1 MNIKN
6 LYKNLIDKIY
16 KVNDVQQGYF
26 YWVNALLDICMDIFK
41 YDNLPT
47 SIPEE
52 EIEKRLL
59 TFGYCGFLHHPD
71 LGLIVCNGHPY
82 DYDLYGRY
90 RRMDFYN
97 PYFKFNSTGFYPGN
111 KEIGVDCEIIYNLD
125 TEKYLNVPIQGQMN
139 FYQKIC
145 RYARQLA
152 DIESTINLDIINSRQ
167 PYLLVAGNQQVKE
180 SIVNIFRSLRRGEN
194 ESIND
199 TDFMKEIKSLKNKDI
214 INGHLTELI
223 ESRNTLIKYF
233 LSEIGIYSTDDKKE
247 RLIVD
252 EVQQENRNVKV
263 FLYSMLKCRQQGI
276 ERVNALYGTDI
287 KVTLRPE
294 LFNEIDLYKY
304 TDIISDT
311 TEEEVDS
318 NDI

>member
-1 MNIKN
+1 MNIKTF
-6 LYKNLIDKIY
+6 YKNLIDKIY

-26 YWVNALLDICMDIFK
+26 YWINKLLDIAVDLFK
-41 YDNLPT
+41 YDGLPQ
-47 SIPEE
+47 SIPQE

-59 TFGYCGFLHHPD
+59 TFGYCGFLHHPT

-97 PYFKFNSTGFYPGN
+97 PYYEFNTAGFYPGN
-111 KEIGVDCEIIYNLD
+111 KIIGEDCEVIYNLD
-125 TEKYLNVPIQGQMN
+125 TERYLNMPIQGQMN
-139 FYQKIC
+139 FYQTLC

-167 PYLLVAGNQQVKE
+167 PYFMVAGNQQVKD
-180 SIVNIFRSLRRGEN
+180 SIVAIFRSLKRGEN

-199 TDFMKEIKSLKNKDI
+199 TDFLKELKTLKNKDI
-214 INGHLTELI
+214 ITGHLTELL
-223 ESRNTLIKYF
+223 ECRNSIIKYF
-233 LSEIGIYSTDDKKE
+233 MMEIGIYSTDDKKE

-252 EVQQENRNVKV
+252 EVAQEQKNVKI
-263 FLYSMLKCRQQGI
+263 FLYSMLKCRVEGV
-276 ERVNALYGTDI
+276 EKVNNLFGTNI
-287 KVTLRPE
+287 SVKLNSK
-294 LFNEIDLYKY
+294 LFDDIDLYKY
-304 TDIISDT
+304 TENIEDT
-311 TEEEVDS
+311 TEEEVVD